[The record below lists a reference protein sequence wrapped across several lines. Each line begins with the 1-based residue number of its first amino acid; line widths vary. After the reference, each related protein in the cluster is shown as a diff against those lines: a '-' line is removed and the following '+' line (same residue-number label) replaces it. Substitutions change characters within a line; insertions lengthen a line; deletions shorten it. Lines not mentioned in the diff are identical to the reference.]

1 MFEDDTIDI
10 ACPNCRRTHSI
21 LVREF
26 EEGAESHFICD
37 SCGARV
43 KIEGDEFRQ
52 RIEQVRKELEQLK
65 REAGRKAKVNPR
77 RPRKGDFQI

>member
-10 ACPNCRRTHSI
+10 ACPNCGRKRSI

-26 EEGAESHFICD
+26 EEAAESHFTCD
-37 SCGARV
+37 GCGVGV

-52 RIEQVRKELEQLK
+52 RLDQVRKELEQLK
-65 REAGRKAKVNPR
+65 REAGKKAKRNPA